1 MASVSITF
9 DKTENRAVL
18 RMVDGAIAELWW
30 GIILSAARSVSTEA
44 FERERLISLPW
55 HSFLQARREIGST
68 LSAFEVEVEIDA
80 DTEAQLRAS
89 LESEIEFEAAVSV
102 PPVSEALLKST
113 LLDRGFRR
121 PLNDNQIKNVGML
134 ARLPSGATFSVP
146 GAGKTTEALAFFCMR
161 KRPETKLLVVAPI
174 NAFGSWEFELDA
186 CFEGTQPDFVR
197 LRGGADVVQALLAEQ
212 PRYSI
217 VNYESLPTLRD
228 VLAQF
233 MADNEVFVFL
243 DESHRIKG
251 GQGKARADAALSLA
265 PFATGK
271 LVMSGTPMPQDRADL
286 IPQVRFLFPELVVEA
301 ANVVE
306 RVKPIFVRTNK
317 TQLGLPT
324 PNRVTRYVDMAPGQ
338 AQLYKL
344 MTDEIARQAEFN
356 LDVLNRAALRSLG
369 SSVMRVLQIVS
380 NPALISEHIA
390 VAHEDLLADVLLDDS
405 PKVAFACRRAREL
418 VAQGE
423 KVLIW
428 STFRQNVEIVATRL
442 ADLGAVFVHG
452 GIGPGD
458 ENDLD
463 RREGRIKAFKEDP
476 AVHVLVA
483 NPAAAAEGISLHNIC
498 KHALY
503 IDRTYNAAH
512 YLQSEDRILRFGLK
526 KGIVPNIEIIEC
538 RDSIDQRVHDRLN
551 AKINRMAAVLEDPS
565 IRIDPPDSPI
575 DPDVIEDNEDRL
587 LGMTEADAVDLVASL
602 SKP

>member
-1 MASVSITF
+1 MASVSITY
-9 DKTENRAVL
+9 DKTGNRAL
-18 RMVDGAIAELWW
+18 IRIGDGAVTEAWW
-30 GIILSAARSVSTEA
+30 GVITSAVRSVSTEA
-44 FERERLISLPW
+44 VEREKSVSLPW

-68 LSAFEVEVEIDA
+68 LSAFAVSVEIDA
-80 DTEAQLRAS
+80 ATEAQLRAS
-89 LESEIEFEAAVSV
+89 LESESEFES
-102 PPVSEALLKST
+102 ALTMLPIPEVVIKGT
-113 LLDRGFRR
+113 LLDQGFKR
-121 PLNDNQIKNVGML
+121 PLNDNQLKNVATL
-134 ARLPSGATFSVP
+134 ARLPNGATFSVP

-161 KRPETKLLVVAPI
+161 RRPDTKLLIVAPI
-174 NAFGSWEFELDA
+174 NAFGSWEFELNE
-186 CFEGTQPDFVR
+186 CFKGAEPDFVR
-197 LRGGADVVQALLAEQ
+197 LRGGVDAVQALLSEH

-228 VLAQF
+228 VLANFLAENDVF
-233 MADNEVFVFL
+233 MFL

-251 GQGKARADAALSLA
+251 GQGKARADAALGLA
-265 PFATGK
+265 PFANGK

-324 PNRVTRYVDMAPGQ
+324 PNRITRYVDMAPGQ
-338 AQLYKL
+338 GQLYKL
-344 MTDEIARQAEFN
+344 MTDEIARQAEFR

-369 SSVMRVLQIVS
+369 SSVMRVLQLVS

-405 PKVAFACRRAREL
+405 PKVAFACQRAREL
-418 VAQGE
+418 VSQGE

-428 STFRQNVEIVATRL
+428 STFRQNVEIIATRL

-452 GIGPGD
+452 GVGPGD

-463 RREGRIKAFKEDP
+463 RREGRIKAFKEDK
-476 AVHVLVA
+476 AVRVLVA

-498 KHALY
+498 KHAIY
-503 IDRTYNAAH
+503 VDRTYNAAH

-526 KGIVPNIEIIEC
+526 KGIVPCIEIVEC
-538 RDSIDQRVHDRLN
+538 RDSIDQRVRDRLN
-551 AKINRMAAVLEDPS
+551 AKINRMAEVLEDPS

-575 DPDVIEDNEDRL
+575 DPDVIENNEDRL
-587 LGMTEADAVDLVASL
+587 LGMTKADALDLVASL
-602 SKP
+602 SAT